1 MKKTVTLIVWFIF
14 AICMSVY
21 AGVGDVC
28 GHIYSTD
35 IIAYINS
42 LPVPSYNVGGKT
54 AIILEDL
61 NADGNRYYGVNCEYN
76 DEERLLTAKL
86 EYAGGG
92 YGPKISRGKTGEIVG
107 EIYETDIQ
115 VILNGFLVK
124 GYNIGGKT
132 AVCIEDIG
140 NASDGSVNNEYG
152 YSKFLSNYRWD
163 AKNREIHL
171 NPINDT
177 GNHFIR
183 GAVDRTVFKQ
193 SNNIITAAR
202 SPWNMYYSDFDYEGQ
217 TFKDTEGFWQ
227 EERVLKPLYLKTAD
241 INEEQIGLCYKREE
255 VTYLCDV
262 DYEKVKS
269 IVEEAEMPQISYDEV
284 LSAYDDGVKY
294 KTLDKCETDDYTFI
308 VAEILGSAGEMDSHN
323 WIYYVSARKSGGFAV
338 VGISSG
344 HYTKR
349 VLEITEKNTVEV
361 TVSPFAGTPGSGV
374 NSMSQTY
381 VLDSISY

>member
-1 MKKTVTLIVWFIF
+1 MRKFITTVVLSAFVLSQTAVS
-14 AICMSVY
+14 A
-21 AGVGDVC
+21 VGDVC
-28 GHIYSTD
+28 GYIYSTD
-35 IIAYINS
+35 ILAYVNS
-42 LPVPSYNVGGKT
+42 LPVPSYNIGGKT

-61 NADGNRYYGVNCEYN
+61 NADGNRNYGIDCEYS
-76 DEERLLTAKL
+76 DAERLLTAKL

-92 YGPKISRGKTGEIVG
+92 YGPEISRGKTGEIVG

-115 VILNGFLVK
+115 VHLNGFLVK

-140 NASDGSVNNEYG
+140 NASDGSENNEYG
-152 YSKFLSNYRWD
+152 YSKFLSKYRWD
-163 AKNREIHL
+163 AENREIYL
-171 NPINDT
+171 NPVNDT

-183 GAVDRTVFKQ
+183 EAVDRTVFTMADNK
-193 SNNIITAAR
+193 ITAAR
-202 SPWNMYYSDFDYEGQ
+202 SPWNRYYSDFDYEGQ
-217 TFKDTEGFWQ
+217 TFKDTEDFWQ

-241 INEEQIGLCYKREE
+241 ISEEQIGLCYKRGE

-269 IVEEAEMPQISYDEV
+269 IVEETEMPPISYDDV
-284 LSAYDDGVKY
+284 FAAYDDGVKY

-323 WIYYVSARKSGGFAV
+323 WIYYVSARKNGGFAV

-349 VLEITEKNTVEV
+349 ELEITEKNTVEV

-381 VLDSISY
+381 VLDSILY